1 MKEQAEFKLDKDKI
15 VPFLLTDWE
24 VPLAQVTLTT
34 SKPNRKVRLTFEI
47 GWSKPFTADLG
58 EMDVVIRASSS
69 SGPELFRISE
79 MCHWNAMMTM
89 DCDVAAPEAGTHTYW
104 LNAFSEGR
112 RAILSGPLMLHAAV
126 L

>member
-1 MKEQAEFKLDKDKI
+1 MKEEAEFKLGKDRV

-24 VPLAQVTLTT
+24 VPLAQLSLTT

-58 EMDVVIRASSS
+58 EMEVVIRASSG

-89 DCDVAAPEAGTHTYW
+89 DCDVDAPEAGAHTYW
-104 LNAFSEGR
+104 LNAFSDGR
-112 RAILSGPLMLHAAV
+112 RAILNGPIVFRATV